1 MKRANDSH
9 LNIKVN
15 EFILGDVVE
24 YEIREEEMKM
34 VKFNRVGIYRAFRCT
49 SNTFKKLVDGNVW
62 SRYNR
67 IATFCVVLTPVF

>member
-24 YEIREEEMKM
+24 YEIREEEMK
-34 VKFNRVGIYRAFRCT
+34 I
-49 SNTFKKLVDGNVW
+49 
-62 SRYNR
+62 
-67 IATFCVVLTPVF
+67 